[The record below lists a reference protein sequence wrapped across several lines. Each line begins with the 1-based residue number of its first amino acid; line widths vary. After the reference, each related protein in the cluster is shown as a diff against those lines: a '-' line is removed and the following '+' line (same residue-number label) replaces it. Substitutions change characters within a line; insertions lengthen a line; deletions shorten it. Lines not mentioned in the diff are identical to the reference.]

1 MTYNKNKN
9 PSSLN
14 IVFLSTTIP
23 YPPVDGHSQR
33 TYYLLKHLAERHR
46 IHLIGFVKK
55 PEDWD
60 SANVLRK
67 FCAGVYPFV
76 LPEDVSRIDLG
87 LSLICNLFSSD
98 PFVVRKYLHRP
109 TWMVME
115 KIFQGD
121 RIHLIHCDM
130 PNLIP
135 YAAGGGSPPYA
146 SYAKRGICSP
156 YVKSPYAKSERDG
169 LATGTSCRHGG
180 SPLLQPDGSGPP
192 AITVHHD
199 LEWMLMDRR
208 AQMASNPCKKWYFS
222 WQAQKWQRYL
232 YKIEMTTR
240 LHVVVSDLD
249 RQRLEEISPL
259 HVPVRVAPN
268 GVDVEYFQPQP
279 AIPAEKMV
287 LFLGGMHVFQN
298 ADGVEYFLKSVWP
311 KIQDR
316 EKGVKCLIIGQNPS
330 KQIQSLAN
338 EKGAQVLGFVED
350 VRPFLARA
358 GLMVVPIR
366 IGSGTRLKI
375 LSAMAMAKVVVSTSV
390 GCEGIE
396 ARDGQELL
404 IADSADDMARQVAE
418 VLQNPSLQKRL
429 GENGR
434 KLVEEKYSWARIAR
448 IMDDVYQEAVETGHP

>member
-1 MTYNKNKN
+1 MSTLPEMTYNKNKNKN

-14 IVFLSTTIP
+14 ILFLSTTIP
-23 YPPVDGHSQR
+23 YPPIDGHSQR

-60 SANVLRK
+60 AADVLRK

-76 LPEDVSRIDLG
+76 LPEDISRIDLG
-87 LSLICNLFSSD
+87 LSLVCNLFSSD
-98 PFVVRKYLHRP
+98 PFVVRKYLHP
-109 TWMVME
+109 PAWMALE
-115 KIFQGD
+115 KIFRNDQ
-121 RIHLIHCDM
+121 IHLIHCDM

-135 YAAGGGSPPYA
+135 YA
-146 SYAKRGICSP
+146 RGRSV
-156 YVKSPYAKSERDG
+156 YPYAKSRSSHPYDKCRSG
-169 LATGTSCRHGG
+169 PSYAKGRSCPPAINSHHIIN
-180 SPLLQPDGSGPP
+180 SPP

-208 AQMASNPCKKWYFS
+208 AQMAANPCKKWYFS
-222 WQAQKWQRYL
+222 WQAQKWQQFL

-249 RQRLEEISPL
+249 RKRLEEISPL
-259 HVPVRVAPN
+259 HIPVRVAPN
-268 GVDVEYFQPQP
+268 GVDVEYFQPRP
-279 AIPAEKMV
+279 SIPAEKMI
-287 LFLGGMHVFQN
+287 LFIGGMHVFQN
-298 ADGVEYFLKSVWP
+298 ADGVEYFLKTVWP
-311 KIQDR
+311 KIQDK

-330 KQIQSLAN
+330 KQLQRLAD
-338 EKGAQVLGFVED
+338 ETGAEMLGFVED

-358 GLMVVPIR
+358 GLMIVPIR

-375 LSAMAMAKVVVSTSV
+375 LSAMAMGKAVVSTSV

-396 ARDGQELL
+396 ARDGQEVL
-404 IADSADDMARQVAE
+404 IADTPDDMARQVVE
-418 VLQNPSLQKRL
+418 VLRNPDIRKRL

-434 KLVEEKYSWARIAR
+434 KLVEEKYSWAIIGR
-448 IMDDVYQEAVETGHP
+448 IMEDVYQEAVEG

>member
-1 MTYNKNKN
+1 M
-9 PSSLN
+9 N
-14 IVFLSTTIP
+14 ILFLSTTIP
-23 YPPVDGHSQR
+23 YPPIDGHSQR

-55 PEDWD
+55 PDDWE
-60 SANVLRK
+60 SAQVLRK

-76 LPEDVSRIDLG
+76 LPEDASRMDLG
-87 LSLICNLFSSD
+87 LSLIGSLFSSD
-98 PFVVRKYLHRP
+98 PFVVRKYLHP
-109 TWMVME
+109 PAWKTLE
-115 KIFQGD
+115 DIFQKD

-130 PNLIP
+130 PNLIA
-135 YAAGGGSPPYA
+135 YVRDRIGSPSAINGPSA
-146 SYAKRGICSP
+146 TNSHSAINAPPVINSP
-156 YVKSPYAKSERDG
+156 PSIN
-169 LATGTSCRHGG
+169 
-180 SPLLQPDGSGPP
+180 GPP

-208 AQMASNPCKKWYFS
+208 AQMEASVCKKWYFS
-222 WQAQKWQRYL
+222 RQARRWRHYL
-232 YKIEMTTR
+232 RKIEMKTR

-249 RQRLEEISPL
+249 RQRLEAISPL
-259 HVPVRVAPN
+259 HIPVRVAPN
-268 GVDVEYFQPQP
+268 GVDVDYFQPQP
-279 AIPAEKMV
+279 SVSVEKMI

-311 KIQDR
+311 KIQDM

-330 KQIQSLAN
+330 SQLQTRQLQSLAA
-338 EKGAQVLGFVED
+338 EKGADMLGFVDD

-375 LSAMAMAKVVVSTSV
+375 LSAMAMGKAVVSTSV

-404 IADSADDMARQVAE
+404 IADDPDDLARQVVE
-418 VLQNPSLQKRL
+418 VLRNPALRQRL

-434 KLVEEKYSWARIAR
+434 KLAEEKYSWAIIAR
-448 IMDDVYQEAVETGHP
+448 IMEDVYREAVEG